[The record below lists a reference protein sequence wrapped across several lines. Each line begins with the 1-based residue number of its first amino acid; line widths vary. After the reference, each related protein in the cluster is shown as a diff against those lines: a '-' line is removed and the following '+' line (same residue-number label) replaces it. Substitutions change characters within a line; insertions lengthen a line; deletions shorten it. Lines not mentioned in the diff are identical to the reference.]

1 MFDSMNRLGRPWI
14 RTLAALCL
22 AGLVAGCG
30 GAGAGAGGS
39 STSTTSTSVATL
51 VVLTDKVS
59 LPAADGSTS
68 ATVTAQVKDASN
80 NVLKNQQVTFS
91 TADTGVSLTPIGTT
105 SLTDSAGQLQV
116 RMDLGSGAAARA
128 NRKITVTAASGG
140 VSNTAIVEIIGTR
153 LTITG
158 PDSLT
163 VGSSADYT
171 VTALDGAGAAVPNL
185 PVTVA
190 FAGGTPATSTIS
202 TATNGQAKL
211 ALTGTTPGNS
221 QVQARA
227 TGVEEVS
234 RAITVLGSDT
244 PFRVSSPADGAEV
257 NVNTDQALVVL
268 MRENGAPVVGRP
280 VVIATTRGTVN
291 GGANATVS
299 TNASGEATVTVRSSS
314 AGLSTVTATVFNGSA
329 SNSVTSRVNFVSR
342 TPSKLSLSPDPTS
355 ISANAIGSSSSTS
368 RLVATVRDATDNPV
382 KGALVTF
389 SAQDPSN
396 GTIHPSTAVSDS
408 SGQAIASFIAG
419 PTSTGPDA
427 VKVTATAFNTNGVV
441 AATDTKSM
449 TVSAV
454 ALFIELGTGNTI
466 ETVDITTY
474 GMPWSA
480 IVTDAN
486 RNPVPGA
493 KVTVSLSAIAF
504 YKGVWVY
511 AGGAWQP
518 RSSANTSALPLRC
531 PSEDRFF
538 PAPDTRRDN
547 NLLDAGE
554 DTNGNTRLDP
564 GSPAS
569 VRVTT
574 TDGKTGSDG
583 RATIAIT
590 YPRSFGEW
598 VEVTMRVTIATSGTE
613 SSVSRTFVLP
623 VVAAD
628 VTTQTVA
635 PPNVNAVVP
644 NNDTPAGALVGPYGY
659 RQDCADPN

>member
-1 MFDSMNRLGRPWI
+1 MFDSKNPLVRPWM
-14 RTLAALCL
+14 RTLAALCF
-22 AGLVAGCG
+22 AGFVAGCG
-30 GAGAGAGGS
+30 GAGAGAGGG
-39 STSTTSTSVATL
+39 STGTTSSSVSTL

-68 ATVTAQVKDASN
+68 ATITAQVKDASN
-80 NVLKNQQVTFS
+80 NVLKNQQVNFATS
-91 TADTGVSLTPIGTT
+91 DTGVSLTPMGTT
-105 SLTDSAGQLQV
+105 ALTDSAGQMQV

-128 NRKITVTAASGG
+128 NRKITVTATSGG

-171 VTALDGAGAAVPNL
+171 IAALDGAGAAVANL
-185 PVTVA
+185 PVTVT
-190 FAGGTPATSTIS
+190 FPGGTPP
-202 TATNGQAKL
+202 TATVSTGANGQAKV
-211 ALTGTTPGNS
+211 ALTGTTPGNTE
-221 QVQARA
+221 VRARA
-227 TGVEEVS
+227 TGVDEVS

-244 PFRVSSPADGAEV
+244 PFRVASPADGAEV
-257 NVNTDQALVVL
+257 NVNTDQALVVQL
-268 MRENGAPVVGRP
+268 RENGVPVVGRP
-280 VVIATTRGTVN
+280 IVVATTRGTVN

-299 TNASGEATVTVRSSS
+299 TNANGEATVTVRSSS
-314 AGLSTVTATVFNGSA
+314 AGLSTITATVFNGST

-396 GTIHPSTAVSDS
+396 GSIQPSTAVTDS
-408 SGQAIASFIAG
+408 SGQAIVSFIAG

-427 VKVTATAFNTNGVV
+427 VKVTASAFDTNGNA

-454 ALFIELGTGNTI
+454 ALFIELGTGNLI

-474 GMPWSA
+474 QMPWSA

-486 RNPVPGA
+486 RNPVTGA

-504 YKGVWVY
+504 YKGVWVW
-511 AGGAWQP
+511 GGTAWTP
-518 RSSANTSALPLRC
+518 VSSTNTSALPLRC

-538 PAPDTRRDN
+538 AAPDTRRDN

-554 DTNGNTRLDP
+554 DTNGNGRLDP

-574 TDGKTGSDG
+574 ADGKTGSDG

-623 VVAAD
+623 VVASD

-635 PPNVNAVVP
+635 PPNVNANVP
-644 NNDTPAGALVGPYGY
+644 ATDTPAGALVGPYGY
-659 RQDCADPN
+659 RQDCADRN